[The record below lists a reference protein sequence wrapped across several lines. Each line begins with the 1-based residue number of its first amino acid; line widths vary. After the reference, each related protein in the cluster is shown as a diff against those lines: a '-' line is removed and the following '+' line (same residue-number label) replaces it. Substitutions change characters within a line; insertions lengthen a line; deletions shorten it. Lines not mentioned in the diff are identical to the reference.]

1 MSHSSQLKRCDVAYI
16 LFYLF
21 VYLFSGPITV
31 GTIDSEAMTSEQKE
45 SFWETLQ
52 EEWEK
57 MARDDD
63 LVEHPWLTDF
73 NSTAFQPYQV

>member
-1 MSHSSQLKRCDVAYI
+1 
-16 LFYLF
+16 
-21 VYLFSGPITV
+21 
-31 GTIDSEAMTSEQKE
+31 MTSEQKE
-45 SFWETLQ
+45 SFWENLQ

-73 NSTAFQPYQV
+73 NSTTYQPYKV